1 MPCKYLSLLEIR
13 SKCRVSCRDFAAS
26 LSPLGRKRVSEI
38 AKSADMQLKRFSF
51 NAILSAACEAAAA
64 KFKRQ

>member
-1 MPCKYLSLLEIR
+1 MTCKYLSLLEIR
-13 SKCRVSCRDFAAS
+13 SKSLASCRDFAVS

-38 AKSADMQLKRFSF
+38 AKSAGMQLKRFSC

-64 KFKRQ
+64 KFERQ